1 MAAEDVTLQQ
11 VMDTS
16 ADALDAGL
24 LRYSDGAVVGTG
36 GFIESGDQRLSIRH
50 VQPITGPQQLA
61 EVLPILE
68 RDGKT
73 VRLNDIGRVVVDPGP
88 LFGDAVVNDG
98 EGLLL
103 VVQKFRGANTME
115 VTRGVEQAMDEMKPG
130 LPGIDVDTSI
140 FRPATFIEKSISNLR
155 RASRVSGWSY

>member
-1 MAAEDVTLQQ
+1 MSSRSPDR
-11 VMDTS
+11 S
-16 ADALDAGL
+16 SW
-24 LRYSDGAVVGTG
+24 LR
-36 GFIESGDQRLSIRH
+36 
-50 VQPITGPQQLA
+50 
-61 EVLPILE
+61 PILE

-155 RASRVSGWSY
+155 TAMLWGIGLVVLILVAFLFEWHRPSSV